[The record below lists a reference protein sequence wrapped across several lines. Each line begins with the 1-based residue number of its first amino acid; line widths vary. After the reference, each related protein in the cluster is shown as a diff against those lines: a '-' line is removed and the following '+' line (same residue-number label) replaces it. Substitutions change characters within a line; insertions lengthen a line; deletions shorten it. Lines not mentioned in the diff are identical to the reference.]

1 MASII
6 PGYEYDI
13 FISYRQK
20 DNKYDGWV
28 TEFVANLKKELEA
41 TFKEDLSIYTDED
54 PHDGLL
60 EIHNIDKSLEGKL
73 KCLIFIPIISQ
84 TYCDTKSFAWTHEFC
99 AFNKMAKEDQF
110 GRDIKFSNGN
120 VASRILPVKIHDLDP
135 EDRMLL
141 ENELGGVLRS
151 VEFIYREAGV
161 NRPLKPSDNKNDN
174 QNKTD
179 YRNQVNKVAN
189 AVKEIIVSLKKP
201 SSVNTKPEG
210 FKTSDRIYVERNLK
224 KTNTRKKRFF
234 ALFSFILLF
243 VASILLFK
251 HRSSVEPPKKEYDKN
266 ITTNPKAYE
275 WFMKFTFI
283 HTRENKADLDSS
295 IFFLKN
301 AISDDS
307 SFALAHAYL
316 SIAYEQMSFWW
327 NPEAGYLEKAFLEA
341 ETSLYL
347 NPNLAE
353 GYMAKAYSTWNMQN
367 RFPHEKVIREFKKAL
382 ALNPDVFEVYHLM
395 GLVYLH
401 MGLMQESYDAY
412 RKAMKL
418 NPDDEVTSTDFVSW
432 YAFTGKQADLQ
443 QLIDLYKQTP
453 DRLISPQRRSFWAIA
468 LLKLGHSDEAEDM
481 LKTAL
486 KKDTADFNLLSAYAI
501 LLAKKGDKAGALK
514 KIDLCEKANSNFGHF
529 HHVAFNLAEAYALL
543 GDYEKSVK
551 KLTWAAD
558 NGFPNYS
565 YFRDDPYLI
574 PLHQFAPYKEL
585 MNKLKILNDKFRKI
599 ANE

>member
-28 TEFVANLKKELEA
+28 TEFVDHLKRELEA
-41 TFKEDLSIYTDED
+41 TFKEDLSIFFDEN
-54 PHDGLL
+54 PHDRIL
-60 EIHNIDKSLEGKL
+60 ETYNVDKSLEGKL

-84 TYCDTKSFAWTHEFC
+84 TYCDSKSFAWTYEFC
-99 AFNKMAKEDQF
+99 AFNKLSKEDQF
-110 GRDIKFSNGN
+110 GRDIKLSNGN

-135 EDRMLL
+135 EDKMLL

-151 VEFIYREAGV
+151 VEFIYKEAGV

-201 SSVNTKPEG
+201 SSVNAIPEG
-210 FKTSDRIYVERNLK
+210 FKTTD
-224 KTNTRKKRFF
+224 RKKASGKFKKSGIHTKRLF
-234 ALFSFILLF
+234 AIISFIV
-243 VASILLFK
+243 VAVIIFFK
-251 HRSSVEPPKKEYDKN
+251 YHSSGAPSKKEYDKN

-283 HTRENKADLDSS
+283 HTREDKADLDSS
-295 IFFLKN
+295 IFFLKK
-301 AISDDS
+301 AIEADS
-307 SFALAHAYL
+307 LFAIAHAYL
-316 SIAYEQMSFWW
+316 SIAYEQMSFWHD
-327 NPEAGYLEKAFLEA
+327 PEAGYLEKAYLEA
-341 ETSLYL
+341 GKSLYL

-353 GYMAKAYSTWNMQN
+353 GYMAKAYSSWNMQY

-382 ALNPDVFEVYHLM
+382 ALNPDVYEVYHLM
-395 GLVYLH
+395 GIVYLH
-401 MGLMQESYDAY
+401 IGLMQEAYDVY
-412 RKAMKL
+412 RKAMQL

-432 YAFTGKQADLQ
+432 YAFTGKQTDLE
-443 QLIDLYKQTP
+443 QLIESYNQTP
-453 DRLISPQRRSFWAIA
+453 DHLIAPLRRSFWAIA

-481 LKTAL
+481 LNTAI
-486 KKDTADFNLLSAYAI
+486 KKDSADFNLKSAYAI
-501 LLAKKGDKAGALK
+501 LLAKKGDKEGALK
-514 KIDLCEKANSNFGHF
+514 EINQCEKANSNFGHF
-529 HHVAFNLAEAYALL
+529 HHVAYNLAEAYALL
-543 GDYEKSVK
+543 GDYEKSVN
-551 KLTWAAD
+551 KLSWAAD
-558 NGFPNYS
+558 NGFPNYT
-565 YFRDDPYLI
+565 YFRDDPYLM
-574 PLHQFAPYKEL
+574 PLHQFDPYKKL
-585 MNKLKILNDKFRKI
+585 MKNLKIQWEKFRQI